1 MAGRRIV
8 MRASLVHWA
17 LFVLALCETSFALA
31 HHSVAFYSSEKIELA
46 GEIAGIQWQN
56 PHIRFAL
63 RTVGPDGAAKVWR
76 LESSAIFLREK
87 DGVTRDLFRVGDAV
101 RVYGRPSPHDA
112 SAMLVTNMLLPDG
125 REAPLWPNT
134 SPHFVGIDKWITT
147 KPTLVDAASE
157 NRGIYRVWRPN
168 EASLAALP
176 YTESAVA
183 SRRSFDMLAAATR
196 CGPEGMP
203 RIMIT
208 LFPYEFVDRG
218 KELLVRTELYD
229 TERVVHMDRTAPP
242 PGEPHSVLGYSVG
255 AWRDGVLV
263 INTSLVNWPYFD
275 QIGTP
280 LSENVRIVE
289 RYDLSDDQAR
299 LDVEITI
306 TDSETFK
313 EPAVVKNSWFAYG
326 DTLRRYDCQSRN

>member
-1 MAGRRIV
+1 MRRTLGQWLL
-8 MRASLVHWA
+8 AACA
-17 LFVLALCETSFALA
+17 LGAAPSAFA
-31 HHSVAFYSSEKIELA
+31 HHSVAFYSADAIELA
-46 GEIAGIQWQN
+46 GEVASIRWQN
-56 PHIRFAL
+56 PHIQFEL
-63 RTVGPDGAAKVWR
+63 RTVGADGAAKVWQ

-112 SAMLVTNMLLPDG
+112 LALLVTNMLLPDG

-134 SPHFVGIDKWITT
+134 SPHFVSMDRWITA
-147 KPTLVDAASE
+147 KPTLVNAESE
-157 NRGIYRVWRPN
+157 NRGIFRVWRPN
-168 EASLAALP
+168 QQASLSALP
-176 YTESAVA
+176 YTEAAVA

-203 RIMIT
+203 RIMMT
-208 LFPYEFVDRG
+208 LFPSEFIDRG
-218 KELLVRTELYD
+218 SDLLVRTEIYD
-229 TERVVHMDRTAPP
+229 TERVIHMDRTAPP

-263 INTSLVNWPYFD
+263 INTSLVNWPYLD

-280 LSENVRIVE
+280 LSEDVQIVE
-289 RYDLSDDQAR
+289 RYELSDDQTR

-306 TDSETFK
+306 TDAGTFTG
-313 EPAVVKNSWFAYG
+313 PAVVKNSWFAYG
-326 DTLRRYDCQSRN
+326 DTLRRYDCQNRN